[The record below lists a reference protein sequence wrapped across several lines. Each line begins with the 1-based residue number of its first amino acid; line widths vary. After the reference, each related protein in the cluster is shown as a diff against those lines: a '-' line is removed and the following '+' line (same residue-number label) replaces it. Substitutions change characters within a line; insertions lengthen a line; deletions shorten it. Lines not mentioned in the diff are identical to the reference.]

1 MKFFKAAATAL
12 TIATASLIATAA
24 HATVIDTHSASPNEK
39 ITKGTPFTFTVIDA
53 GFVKGQTSYY
63 DALFSL
69 HLTDRAADETG
80 YVQIGNQKFDF
91 SDLDNQTYDQGP
103 TVGNFYQIKLSPAA
117 LLDLNADGRIAVS
130 INSTSGDFFF
140 ANSTLAVNVPEPV
153 SVALLGAGL
162 LGMGMARR
170 RRNGK

>member
-1 MKFFKAAATAL
+1 MKFIKAAATAL

-24 HATVIDTHSASPNEK
+24 HATVIDSRIETPNEK
-39 ITKGTPFTFTVIDA
+39 ITQGKAYKFTITDTS
-53 GFVKGQTSYY
+53 FVLGKTSYY

-69 HLTDRAADETG
+69 HLTDRSSDETG
-80 YVQIGNQKFDF
+80 FVQIGSQKFDF
-91 SDLDNQTYDQGP
+91 KNLDDQTYDQGSSI
-103 TVGNFYQIKLSPAA
+103 GNFYQIKLDPVA
-117 LLDLNADGRIAVS
+117 LADLNKDGTILVS
-130 INSTSGDFFF
+130 VNSTGGDFYF
-140 ANSTLAVNVPEPV
+140 ADSTLAVNVPEPV